1 MDGMSGKPRKNRL
14 FPAEFSGI
22 QWFPPVSGKLM
33 LAFPA

>member
-1 MDGMSGKPRKNRL
+1 MSRKNRKILHL
-14 FPAEFSGI
+14 FPAEFSGM